1 MAAQLEVKKF
11 VAESES
17 LQDTVDR
24 LMEELAKA
32 HDEAAQENEIA
43 QKKKGKIEELK
54 GKSSRLQ
61 QQLDQSG
68 NATSVMQRGLVAQQA
83 TKMHDDE
90 KLGLLGVCRQESS
103 DAQKA
108 QNELKMQLQKA
119 VQVAESE
126 VKAREEM
133 ESTLGDKGVELF
145 AKKLELKDAE
155 MTMEDLQSIKH
166 ELGLMVE
173 ESLEANKALRATLE
187 EELATAQLELRG
199 VTGQNIEVRET
210 MSELQLELNQEK
222 SETAQVG
229 EKVQKK

>member
-1 MAAQLEVKKF
+1 VRLSCNWSEQERGAARENSQGELVAAQLEVKKF

-32 HDEAAQENEIA
+32 QDEAAQENEIA

-61 QQLDQSG
+61 QQLDQSE
-68 NATSVMQRGLVAQQA
+68 NATSVLQRKLVTQQA
-83 TKMHDDE
+83 TKIHDDE
-90 KLGLLGVCRQESS
+90 KLELLEVCRQESL

-173 ESLEANKALRATLE
+173 EPLEANKALRATLE
-187 EELATAQLELRG
+187 EELATA
-199 VTGQNIEVRET
+199 
-210 MSELQLELNQEK
+210 
-222 SETAQVG
+222 
-229 EKVQKK
+229 